1 MLSTINARFSKHC
14 NIENLQSR
22 NTNNKSKIFGKFTSS
37 GGTSPKKNGPMEKF
51 CVVGASLS
59 FILFAVITRLSE
71 FSVYNLVNIQ
81 NTFVE
86 TIFLQTSGMNTVQ
99 SMAVLLSPFVFVFI
113 AFLFLIAG
121 FSFLSSYGYY
131 RNQRNMSLISSVI
144 GAVAIII
151 LFNVSIISMF
161 IAAGL
166 VISSVYV
173 MPLANT
179 YSKELKKWVLFRTGS
194 NSIGKALL
202 VFNIILAVGIFAAV
216 YANIGVYSTN
226 FKSDM
231 NEVVSSVALSSIP
244 DYQMMTNEMREKV
257 NAQVESSINNSELFN
272 AYFRWLPA
280 TSAVSIWIILEFLK
294 GIFFS
299 NIGGIFTK
307 VFIKLMKNLD

>member
-1 MLSTINARFSKHC
+1 LLSI
-14 NIENLQSR
+14 IR
-22 NTNNKSKIFGKFTSS
+22 N
-37 GGTSPKKNGPMEKF
+37 NGALEKF
-51 CVVGASLS
+51 SVVGASLS
-59 FILFAVITRLSE
+59 FIIFAVIIRLSE

-86 TIFLQTSGMNTVQ
+86 TIFLQTSGMNTIQ
-99 SMAVLLSPFVFVFI
+99 SIVALLSPFVLVFA

-121 FSFLSSYGYY
+121 LAFLSSYGYY
-131 RNQRNMSLISSVI
+131 KNRREISLISSIVGAIVI
-144 GAVAIII
+144 IV

-166 VISSVYV
+166 IISSVYV

-179 YSKELKKWVLFRTGS
+179 YSKELKKWILFRTGS

-202 VFNIILAVGIFAAV
+202 VFNIILAIGIFVAV
-216 YANIGVYSTN
+216 YANLSVYSTN
-226 FKSDM
+226 FKNDM
-231 NEVVSSVALSSIP
+231 NEAVSSVALSSIP

-257 NAQVESSINNSELFN
+257 KAQVENSINNSELFN

-280 TSAVSIWIILEFLK
+280 TSAISIWIILEFLK
-294 GIFFS
+294 GIVFS

-307 VFIKLMKNLD
+307 IFIKMEKNLD